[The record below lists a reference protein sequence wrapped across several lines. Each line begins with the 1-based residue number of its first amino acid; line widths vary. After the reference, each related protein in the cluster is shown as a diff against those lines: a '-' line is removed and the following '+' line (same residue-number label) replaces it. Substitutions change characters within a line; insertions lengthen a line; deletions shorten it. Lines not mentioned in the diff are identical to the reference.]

1 MWLGNRR
8 RVTIYVPDAARA
20 RGRRRLPLLIL
31 HDGQNLFEPERA
43 FNGQHWRVGET
54 ADELIAAR
62 HIPPMIICG
71 IDHGGPGR
79 LRELTPTPGPKRD
92 GGGGAA
98 HAGLIV
104 NELLPLLRREYPVDR
119 DPAMT
124 GLGGSSLGGLATVF
138 TALSYPRVFG
148 ALLVMS
154 PSVWWDR
161 RVILRRLMRRR
172 AALAGARIWLDVGTR
187 EGPNTVRDARRLA
200 GAIVRPTAASRLA
213 PVELEYLEDSEGEHA
228 EHSWA
233 GRLPHALAFLFGR

>member
-1 MWLGNRR
+1 MWLGNGRR
-8 RVTIYVPDAARA
+8 ATIYVPAAARA

-54 ADELIAAR
+54 ADALIAMR
-62 HIPPMIICG
+62 RIPPLIICG
-71 IDHGGPGR
+71 IDHAGPAR
-79 LRELTPTPGPKRD
+79 IRELTPTPGPRRE

-119 DPAMT
+119 DPAQT

-161 RVILRRLMRRR
+161 RVILRRIAGRRG
-172 AALAGARIWLDVGTR
+172 AFAGARIWVDVGGR
-187 EGPNTVRDARRLA
+187 EGPKTVRDARLLA
-200 GAIVRPTAASRLA
+200 GSLVRPSAATRAA
-213 PVELEYLEDSEGEHA
+213 PVTLEYVEDSDGEHG
-228 EHSWA
+228 ERSWA
-233 GRLPHALAFLFGR
+233 ARLPHALAFLFGR